1 MGYVFIDTPEG
12 VVCGCSLTLLFDISA
27 YGYELTFGFCG
38 VTRVGMAW
46 RIWLLSGDVWTWE
59 AV

>member
-12 VVCGCSLTLLFDISA
+12 VVCVCSLTFLFDISA

-46 RIWLLSGDVWTWE
+46 RISDREGEVWT
-59 AV
+59 